1 MASNPASRRNSI
13 SHWPEI
19 DFSRPTAPPP
29 KRVKE
34 GVKIYDSP
42 SPAPFLA
49 QINVFDFLLPKCEG
63 ISPMPTYSGVL
74 PAILEGS
81 RTMSRQELRDMSLRL
96 AAGLGALGVKS
107 GDVGIVRAEGIEGSV
122 ALYALLAAGLVASP
136 LVPDVDMGHQ
146 LADSRPSIVFV
157 PPTLLSTFET
167 TNQQLDPRIPDDRV
181 ILLSPPSTSFD
192 LQPQRYRTLYDVLA
206 PPSDPVSLN
215 GAASMSPALRLYT
228 PAGRAVILS
237 HLNVTSQLS
246 SAQLELGPGDV
257 ALIAPGSPFIASL
270 IPLALGAAVTHSSS
284 SAILTSLEDS
294 EATLAFLPPPAISAL
309 LAKLASRDGEAR
321 ELGLRCIIST
331 GSPLHSLAR
340 RVEHALPSVRVLPAY
355 ATAETGPPGADGRE
369 RRPARPTSAARE
381 KLLLRGPSHSSS
393 SAILTSLE
401 DSEATLAFLPPPA
414 ISALLAKL
422 ASRDGEARE
431 LGLRCIISTGSP
443 LHSLARRVEHAL
455 PSVRVLPAYATAET
469 GLAVMHNDDP
479 DSTVGTLAAGLQAR
493 LVQMDGSDAPLG
505 PLGGKGELLLR
516 GPSVSTTGH
525 WHRTGDIA
533 SVRHGRWSIHGKI
546 ANRFSVAGTQ
556 VCPERLE
563 ALLLRHPHV
572 RDAAVAG
579 SEEGVRAHLVLD
591 AGGEGPEGVA
601 QHVMRYVQGRTR
613 KSKWV
618 RGVVLAS
625 AIPRTSAGLVRRGE
639 LGAGEVV
646 RYEPSRWARL

>member
-355 ATAETGPPGADGRE
+355 ATAETG
-369 RRPARPTSAARE
+369 
-381 KLLLRGPSHSSS
+381 
-393 SAILTSLE
+393 
-401 DSEATLAFLPPPA
+401 
-414 ISALLAKL
+414 
-422 ASRDGEARE
+422 
-431 LGLRCIISTGSP
+431 
-443 LHSLARRVEHAL
+443 
-455 PSVRVLPAYATAET
+455 
-469 GLAVMHNDDP
+469 LAVMHNDDP